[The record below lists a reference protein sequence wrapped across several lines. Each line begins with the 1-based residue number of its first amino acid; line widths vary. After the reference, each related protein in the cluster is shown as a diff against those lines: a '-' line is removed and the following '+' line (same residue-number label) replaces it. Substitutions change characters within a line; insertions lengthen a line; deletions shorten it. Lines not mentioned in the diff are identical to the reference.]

1 MSQLINASIDVT
13 TLLAMANSRHSAFT
27 VGKNGKTYCNVQIWI
42 NDEPDKF
49 GDHASIQLNHAKD
62 MAEKDRFNPSN
73 WQGWPAAKKVLC
85 RPWQTF
91 RPFPKTTR
99 QLHSVRFEARQQHL
113 RKPTTRAPRAAL
125 PICSKVQTVSGKR
138 LAPVYRSNPHTGRHQ
153 PTPPYF

>member
-62 MAEKDRFNPSN
+62 MAEKDRLIHPIGKDGQPQKKCYVGRGKLSDLSPKPLDNSTASGLKLDSNIYGNQPAQGAQGGIIDMQQGANGQWQAPST
-73 WQGWPAAKKVLC
+73 GL
-85 RPWQTF
+85 
-91 RPFPKTTR
+91 PF
-99 QLHSVRFEARQQHL
+99 
-113 RKPTTRAPRAAL
+113 
-125 PICSKVQTVSGKR
+125 
-138 LAPVYRSNPHTGRHQ
+138 
-153 PTPPYF
+153 